1 MQKLCLAALL
11 AAASASSVTAQ
22 TVRGTIVGEGQRPVA
37 GVVVALVDASNRE
50 VGRALTEADGDY
62 RLTAPGPGTYRVRT
76 LRIGYRSFVTDP
88 IVLAAGDDV
97 TRTIAVS
104 TIAFTLDTVRAFGR
118 NSCNV
123 VARDSMSTVAAIWD
137 QVRSALIATQL
148 SLSRNLIY
156 ATSISYQRMLDARS
170 QHVGSQSVNV
180 RTEFARQPWTSLRP
194 DSLRKVGYVF
204 TTPDNARMYY
214 APDLAVLLSDA
225 FTEDHCFRIARASDD
240 RRLGIDFEPT
250 PERSNT
256 TEIRGTLWLDR
267 GTNELQHLEYR
278 YANRIRD
285 DEERVAG
292 GDVGFARLKNG
303 LWALASWNI
312 RMPVPVAVPVYSGSY
327 RVSRYDLRLD
337 SVKVTG
343 GELVMATTTGMRRD
357 TIWMRP
363 TIALRGTVLDSTNGT
378 PVRRAAVSLAGTT
391 QSDTTDDAGRFEVPN
406 VLPGSYTLN
415 VTTPSLDS
423 LNVVSEHGVMVVDS
437 TTPITVRVPDART
450 VVAGMCGHPPAGAPG
465 NGIVTGRVLRAD
477 STPAADASVSAVWNE
492 VSVGGALMAGRSRQA
507 SIQTDA
513 RGMFRLCGLPRP
525 VSLVVSATTDSAE
538 ARPLHV
544 DLGRDQS
551 FARAD
556 LVVDRARGAAEPSPA
571 NPTLLDSVVTKAPS
585 PPLSEFE
592 KHRRMGQGY
601 FLTPE
606 DVTKR
611 RSATTASLLQ
621 ALPGLRISASQGG
634 DWAYNSNQRCSSV
647 DAVNST
653 DSAAYSTC
661 SLFYQPDRDEARQGV
676 TPRCYA
682 KVYVDRTLMNP
693 GIPTPPYNLREL
705 TPREIESVEYYS
717 SAAQMPVEYRNLNSG
732 CGMII
737 IHTRR

>member
-1 MQKLCLAALL
+1 MQKPCLAALL
-11 AAASASSVTAQ
+11 VAASATSLAAQ
-22 TVRGTIVGEGQRPVA
+22 TIRGSVVGDAQRPVS
-37 GVVVALVDASNRE
+37 GVVVALVDTAHKE
-50 VGRALTEADGDY
+50 VGRALTGADGEY

-76 LRIGYRSFVTDP
+76 LRIGYQSVLTPP

-97 TRTIAVS
+97 TRQLAVS
-104 TIAFTLDTVRAFGR
+104 TLAFTLDTVRAIGR
-118 NSCNV
+118 NSCSV
-123 VARDSMSTVAAIWD
+123 VAGDSTSTVAAIWD

-170 QHVGSQSVNV
+170 RHVGSQSVNV
-180 RTEFARQPWTSLRP
+180 RTEFARQPWTSLSP
-194 DSLRKVGYVF
+194 DSLRKSGYVF
-204 TTPDNARMYY
+204 TTRDNARMYY

-240 RRLGIDFEPT
+240 RQLGIDFEPT
-250 PERSNT
+250 PERGST

-267 GTNELQHLEYR
+267 ATNELQRLEYR

-292 GDVGFARLKNG
+292 GEVGFARLRNG
-303 LWALASWNI
+303 LWAIANWNI

-343 GELVMATTTGMRRD
+343 GELVLATTTGMGRD

-363 TIALRGTVLDSTNGT
+363 AMIMRGTVLDSSSGS
-378 PVRRAAVSLAGTT
+378 PVRRASVSLAGTT
-391 QSDTTDDAGRFEVPN
+391 QSAVTDDAGRFSVPN

-423 LNVVSEHGVMVVDS
+423 LNAVSEHQVMVVDS
-437 TTPITVRVPDART
+437 STSLTVRVPTARM
-450 VVAGMCGHPPAGAPG
+450 VAAGMCAPASAGALG
-465 NGIVTGRVLRAD
+465 DGILTGRVLGRD
-477 STPAADASVSAVWNE
+477 STPAADASVAAVWNE
-492 VSVGGALMAGRSRQA
+492 VSVGGALVAGRSRQA
-507 SIQTDA
+507 SIRTDA
-513 RGMFRLCGLPRP
+513 RGLFRLCGLPKP
-525 VSLVVSATTDSAE
+525 VSLVVTATTDSGE
-538 ARPLHV
+538 ANPVHV
-544 DLGRDQS
+544 DLGRDAT

-556 LVVDRARGAAEPSPA
+556 LVIARARVAQVASKPVV
-571 NPTLLDSVVTKAPS
+571 LDSVVTKAPGE
-585 PPLSEFE
+585 LSEFE
-592 KHRRMGQGY
+592 KHRKMGQGY

-611 RSATTASLLQ
+611 RAGTTAGLLQ
-621 ALPGLRISASQGG
+621 ALPGLRILTISRG
-634 DWAYNSNQRCSSV
+634 DMPYNANQRCS
-647 DAVNST
+647 AVNADTST
-653 DSAAYSTC
+653 MSSSAAC
-661 SLFYQPDRDEARQGV
+661 SLFYAPRRDEVRDGL
-676 TPRCYA
+676 TSRCFS

-705 TPREIESVEYYS
+705 SPGEIESVEYYS
-717 SAAQMPVEYRNLNSG
+717 SPAQMPVEYRNLNSG
-732 CGMII
+732 CGLII